1 MTTDLVGKY
10 FVVTGGTAGV
20 GEATAALLAERGAAG
35 VAICGRNAE
44 RGEAVRSALAAR
56 GCRSVFIK
64 ADLAKIDDCF
74 DVVDAA
80 IEEFG
85 RLELADQLLRLDRAG
100 HAGEH
105 IARTLGL
112 PVRGQCPCPVF
123 PELSALFRICG
134 A

>member
-64 ADLAKIDDCF
+64 ADLAKIEDCF
-74 DVVDAA
+74 GVVDAV

-85 RLELADQLLRLDRAG
+85 RLDSLINCCGSTERGRWRAHHPSSG
-100 HAGEH
+100 
-105 IARTLGL
+105 ITSS
-112 PVRGQCPCPVF
+112 PST
-123 PELSALFRICG
+123 SAPRFS
-134 A
+134 